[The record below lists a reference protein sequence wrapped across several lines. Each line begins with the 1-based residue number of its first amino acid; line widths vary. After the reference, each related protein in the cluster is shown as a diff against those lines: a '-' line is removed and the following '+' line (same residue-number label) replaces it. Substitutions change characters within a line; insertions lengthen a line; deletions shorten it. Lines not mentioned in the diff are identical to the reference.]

1 MIVREHSWET
11 IYLII
16 RVDQPADRFLC
27 DLFERVAQLIE
38 DSNVNL
44 SSQLRGGLVHQLN
57 DLLGHVKWRLT
68 AVRRICRE
76 DDDLSNE
83 KTDFVTGRQL
93 SKGLVREL

>member
-1 MIVREHSWET
+1 MVREHSWET

-57 DLLGHVKWRLT
+57 DLLRHVKRSLT
-68 AVRRICRE
+68 AVSGLCRKE
-76 DDDLSNE
+76 DDLSNE
-83 KTDFVTGRQL
+83 YTDFVTGRKLGQ
-93 SKGLVREL
+93 GLVR